1 MLQVIAQ
8 LLRLAG
14 LNCILLIHDGLQG
27 EAKLVITQILFLFD
41 LLRPLSRLVLY
52 LRTLVNTAF

>member
-1 MLQVIAQ
+1 MLQVVAQ

-52 LRTLVNTAF
+52 L